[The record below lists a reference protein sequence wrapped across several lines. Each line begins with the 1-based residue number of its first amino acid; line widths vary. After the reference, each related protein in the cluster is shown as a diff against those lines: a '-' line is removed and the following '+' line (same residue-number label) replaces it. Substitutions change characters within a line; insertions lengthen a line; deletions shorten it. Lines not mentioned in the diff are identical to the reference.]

1 MAAALKIKS
10 VIGFNGKVARS
21 MHYTPCGKYLIYP
34 LGSFLVIKNLVTD
47 KEAFMDGH
55 SNIIS
60 CATINRD
67 GTKLASGQ
75 VSMPGIKVRL
85 KSLCFAQS
93 KCKYA
98 TVVRVGC
105 VS

>member
-47 KEAFMDGH
+47 KEAFLDGH

-75 VSMPGIKVRL
+75 VSMTGIKVREKVYIL
-85 KSLCFAQS
+85 HIA
-93 KCKYA
+93 CK
-98 TVVRVGC
+98 
-105 VS
+105 